1 MAVRR
6 QKQAS
11 PLGIDMKRLVLLT
24 ITLVLVAGCSATAK
38 TYEKKGRK
46 GLNINCSGLTSNWKQ
61 CEDKA
66 ANACGPKGYKVVAKA
81 GADQS
86 EDPAD
91 FVFGLNPAGF
101 SSRSMI
107 VICK

>member
-1 MAVRR
+1 
-6 QKQAS
+6 
-11 PLGIDMKRLVLLT
+11 MKRLVLLT

-107 VICK
+107 VVCK

>member
-24 ITLVLVAGCSATAK
+24 ITLVVVAGCSATAK

-107 VICK
+107 VVCK

>member
-1 MAVRR
+1 
-6 QKQAS
+6 
-11 PLGIDMKRLVLLT
+11 MKRLVLLVV
-24 ITLVLVAGCSATAK
+24 TLALVAGCSATAK

-46 GLNINCSGLTSNWKQ
+46 GLNINCSGLTSSWKQ

-66 ANACGPKGYKVVAKA
+66 THACGPKGYRVVAKA
-81 GADQS
+81 GADQGDDS
-86 EDPAD
+86 AD

-101 SSRSMI
+101 SSRSMV

>member
-107 VICK
+107 VVCK